1 MPWLSCRLKIA
12 AFSSLPAFHRSN
24 SDAIFLFLFFFPS
37 SRNNCSRKHGWH
49 VEQIFALALHCFC
62 MTRPEAW
69 QLGPVIV
76 FDGLRT
82 TSSRVCWGG
91 RKNFFFFLKAEED
104 YFLLVW
110 NRRGLTDRSAACL
123 LLFFLFYETLNAL
136 LTGQTIL
143 YCHDVLLVITIALE
157 QISILTTIHVGVVKK
172 KILPI
177 FEKSE
182 NHFNPKLQTRTESML
197 LKGII
202 L

>member
-12 AFSSLPAFHRSN
+12 AFSSLPSFHRSN

-91 RKNFFFFLKAEED
+91 RKNFFFFLKQKKTIFCSSGTGVD
-104 YFLLVW
+104 W
-110 NRRGLTDRSAACL
+110 LTDLQLVCC
-123 LLFFLFYETLNAL
+123 FFF
-136 LTGQTIL
+136 
-143 YCHDVLLVITIALE
+143 
-157 QISILTTIHVGVVKK
+157 
-172 KILPI
+172 
-177 FEKSE
+177 F
-182 NHFNPKLQTRTESML
+182 FFFFTRLWMHYSRGKQYYIVTMFCWW
-197 LKGII
+197 
-202 L
+202 

>member
-123 LLFFLFYETLNAL
+123 LLFFLFFFFLRDFECITHGANN
-136 LTGQTIL
+136 TIL
-143 YCHDVLLVITIALE
+143 SRCF
-157 QISILTTIHVGVVKK
+157 VGDNNSTGAN
-172 KILPI
+172 IDTDY
-177 FEKSE
+177 
-182 NHFNPKLQTRTESML
+182 NTCWC
-197 LKGII
+197 G
-202 L
+202 